1 VDELLNTLPC
11 GVVSFTDAGVVTFAN
26 ATLANL
32 LGYPPGVLA
41 GERFE
46 SLLTVPGRIFFQTH
60 LFPMLKLHGKAS
72 EIFLLFRSNAGAD
85 VGALVNVVRRE
96 RDGAFVNDCALI
108 EVRERRKYEDELL
121 SARRVAESATAAL
134 AVRTREAEAANA
146 LLQQQKF
153 ELEQQQQQ
161 LEEQSEELRTS
172 NEQLRV
178 RSEELERARAIA
190 DEANHAKTQF
200 LTTMS
205 HELRTPLNA
214 IGGYV
219 QLIELGIHGPV
230 TDAQRGALDRVNR
243 SQRHLLRL
251 INDIL
256 NTARIEAGRVEYL
269 LEDVPVAEV
278 IASVTPMVD
287 PQMATAG
294 LTLESSVP
302 QDVVA
307 RADREKV
314 RQVLINLLTNA
325 MKFTLRGG
333 RVEISAGYDDSGSKV
348 CVRVADSGI
357 GIPAA
362 NLKTIF
368 EPFVQVE
375 VERSLRREG
384 TGLGLA
390 ISRDLARAMGGDLTV
405 ESEPGVGSTFIF
417 ELPRA

>member
-11 GVVSFTDAGVVTFAN
+11 GVVSFTDDGIITFAN
-26 ATLANL
+26 ATLADL
-32 LGYPPGVLA
+32 LGYPV
-41 GERFE
+41 GELRGKRFE
-46 SLLTVPGRIFFQTH
+46 ILLTVAGRIFVQTH
-60 LFPMLKLHGKAS
+60 LFPMLKLHGKAR
-72 EIFLLFRSNAGAD
+72 EIFLLFRTHDGAE
-85 VGALVNVVRRE
+85 VGALVNAVRRE
-96 RDGAFVNDCALI
+96 RDGAFVSDCVLM

-121 SARRVAESATAAL
+121 NAKRD
-134 AVRTREAEAANA
+134 AEAMTATLA
-146 LLQQQKF
+146 ARTD
-153 ELEQQQQQ
+153 
-161 LEEQSEELRTS
+161 ELR
-172 NEQLRV
+172 
-178 RSEELERARAIA
+178 RAIVVA
-190 DEANHAKTQF
+190 DEANQAKTRF

-230 TDAQRGALDRVNR
+230 TDAQRDALDRVNR

-256 NTARIEAGRVEYL
+256 NTARIEAGHVEYL
-269 LEDVPVAEV
+269 LEDVPVADV
-278 IASVTPMVD
+278 VASVIPMVD
-287 PQMATAG
+287 PQMSTAG
-294 LTLESSVP
+294 LTLQSTVP
-302 QDVVA
+302 ENVVA

-314 RQVLINLLTNA
+314 QQVLINLLSNA

-333 RVEISAGYDDSGSKV
+333 RVKIGAGYDDAGSR
-348 CVRVADSGI
+348 VRVMVTDSGI

-362 NLKTIF
+362 NLNSIF

-375 VERSLRREG
+375 VERSHRRDG

-405 ESEPGVGSTFIF
+405 ESELGVGSTFIF
-417 ELPRA
+417 ELPRG

>member
-11 GVVSFTDAGVVTFAN
+11 GVVSFTDEGMITLAN
-26 ATLANL
+26 ATLCSL
-32 LGYPPGVLA
+32 VGYPA
-41 GERFE
+41 GELDGKRFE
-46 SLLTVPGRIFFQTH
+46 TLLTVPGRIFVQTH

-72 EIFLLFRSNAGAD
+72 EIFLLFRAKDGTE
-85 VGALVNVVRRE
+85 VGTLVNAVRRE
-96 RDGAFVNDCALI
+96 RGGAFANDCVLM

-121 SARRVAESATAAL
+121 NARRKAEAL
-134 AVRTREAEAANA
+134 AVTLAARTDEMH
-146 LLQQQKF
+146 
-153 ELEQQQQQ
+153 
-161 LEEQSEELRTS
+161 
-172 NEQLRV
+172 
-178 RSEELERARAIA
+178 RATVIA
-190 DEANHAKTQF
+190 DEANQAKTRF

-230 TDAQRGALDRVNR
+230 TDAQRTALDRVNR

-269 LEDVPVAEV
+269 LEDVPLADVV
-278 IASVTPMVD
+278 ASVIPMVE
-287 PQMATAG
+287 PQMLAAG
-294 LTLESSVP
+294 LTLESSVGEGI
-302 QDVVA
+302 VA
-307 RADREKV
+307 RADREKAQ
-314 RQVLINLLTNA
+314 QVLINLLSNA

-333 RVEISAGYDDSGSKV
+333 RVEIAADYDDARSM
-348 CVRVADSGI
+348 VRLMVTDSGI

-362 NLKTIF
+362 SMNGIF

-375 VERSLRREG
+375 VERAYRREG

-405 ESEPGVGSTFIF
+405 ESEPGVGSTFVF
-417 ELPRA
+417 ELPRVGAPRPL

>member
-1 VDELLNTLPC
+1 MDELLNTLPC
-11 GVVSFTDAGVVTFAN
+11 GVVSFTDDGIITFAN
-26 ATLANL
+26 ATLTNL
-32 LGYPPGVLA
+32 LGYPA
-41 GERFE
+41 GELGGKRFE
-46 SLLTVPGRIFFQTH
+46 SLLTVPGRIFVQTH
-60 LFPMLKLHGKAS
+60 LFPMLKLQGRAS
-72 EIFLLFRSNAGAD
+72 EIFLPFCTRDGND
-85 VGALVNVVRRE
+85 MGALVNAVRQE
-96 RDGAFVNDCALI
+96 RGGAFSNDCVLM

-121 SARRVAESATAAL
+121 KARRD
-134 AVRTREAEAANA
+134 AEAMTATLA
-146 LLQQQKF
+146 ARTD
-153 ELEQQQQQ
+153 
-161 LEEQSEELRTS
+161 ELR
-172 NEQLRV
+172 
-178 RSEELERARAIA
+178 RAIVVA
-190 DEANHAKTQF
+190 DEANQAKTRF

-269 LEDVPVAEV
+269 REDVPLADVV
-278 IASVTPMVD
+278 ASVIPMVD
-287 PQMATAG
+287 PQMNTAG
-294 LTLESSVP
+294 LTLKSSVP
-302 QDVVA
+302 ENVVA

-314 RQVLINLLTNA
+314 QQVLINLLTNA

-333 RVEISAGYDDSGSKV
+333 HVRIGAAYDDGGAT
-348 CVRVADSGI
+348 VRVMVADSGI
-357 GIPAA
+357 GIPPA
-362 NLKTIF
+362 NLNSIF
-368 EPFVQVE
+368 EPFVQVQ
-375 VERSLRREG
+375 VERSQRLEG

-405 ESEPGVGSTFIF
+405 ESELGVGSTFIF